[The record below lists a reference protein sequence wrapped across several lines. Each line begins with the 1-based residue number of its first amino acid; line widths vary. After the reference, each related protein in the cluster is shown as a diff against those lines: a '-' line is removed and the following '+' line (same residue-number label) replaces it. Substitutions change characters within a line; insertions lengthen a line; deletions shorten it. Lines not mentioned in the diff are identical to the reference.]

1 MVAFV
6 LAMALYPEVQ
16 ARAQAELEQ
25 VCGRTRLP
33 EMADMDALPYVNA
46 IMREVLRW
54 HAIAPLSLPHVSVA
68 DDEYKGYFI
77 PKGAIVMPNSWYD
90 QTLPSP
96 G

>member
-1 MVAFV
+1 
-6 LAMALYPEVQ
+6 
-16 ARAQAELEQ
+16 
-25 VCGRTRLP
+25 
-33 EMADMDALPYVNA
+33 MADTDALPYVNA

-54 HAIAPLSLPHVSVA
+54 HAIAPLSLPHVAFA

-90 QTLPSP
+90 HTLPSP